1 VLSAL
6 KYAVDPSSITSAVP
20 PLIVMVPSDFPA
32 ALTDRSR
39 PTVDDPCVTL
49 PSIDSE
55 LAAADVLTAVE
66 TTCAALFAAMPF
78 PAAEAGEP
86 ETTNTRNGAA
96 VIDKEHRLMN
106 LTLEPA
112 IPDRVSPVMLA
123 RYGTEATRSRMGG
136 RPAV

>member
-1 VLSAL
+1 
-6 KYAVDPSSITSAVP
+6 
-20 PLIVMVPSDFPA
+20 
-32 ALTDRSR
+32 
-39 PTVDDPCVTL
+39 VTL

-136 RPAV
+136 RPAVTRRRWRRRVTASASVSTSSAVSAHPIQGSVML